1 MHFLYMPRRLFILFP
16 FVCMLM
22 ACQPA
27 REAQH
32 VVAQADSL
40 RVNHGVTYGAVTG
53 DRVRDVA
60 DSLALAEAYTLL
72 GHWRLIYPD
81 DYARAC
87 YYYGRMLRHRGD
99 QVAAMRAFI
108 AGTHA
113 PYVSRV
119 VPLPWFSNY
128 HILGRIYS
136 NMGTMCH
143 LADEFEL
150 SYDMYER
157 SANSF
162 RTVGDMTSNYYAL
175 NEMALELAEQD
186 MHDETLALLDSIEH
200 NCTNDGVL
208 TKLWETKAILYFNLE
223 QYDSTIYSVKRL
235 QEKGNYGST
244 GYVKEAQ
251 AFWSL
256 QQYDSALYYAK
267 MVQYLPDASAK
278 DKFNMLHILIYNDST
293 VDTEET
299 IKRTEERSDIDKEI
313 LDPLHVQLA
322 QAIDVLLQDRDR
334 KPYHINIGLF
344 ILSLCIVGGIAWI
357 AVVRIRRHRKHMYA
371 VTEQERQK
379 QQDLRKQQKELEKQN
394 ANILADMSRLQANN
408 DALRQENADLSVLH
422 SERRAELMAQIVN
435 NCDAIR
441 NSEKWKDVFYWN
453 KHDKLCEVADKHL
466 NLLSTKLQMLE
477 VLNEREIHLCI
488 LVTIGNFSDKQLA
501 QLLNYS
507 EKSIRSIKLN
517 AAKKL
522 GTTSA
527 HLHDFLMQK
536 ATE

>member
-1 MHFLYMPRRLFILFP
+1 M
-16 FVCMLM
+16 
-22 ACQPA
+22 Q
-27 REAQH
+27 
-32 VVAQADSL
+32 
-40 RVNHGVTYGAVTG
+40 
-53 DRVRDVA
+53 
-60 DSLALAEAYTLL
+60 
-72 GHWRLIYPD
+72 
-81 DYARAC
+81 
-87 YYYGRMLRHRGD
+87 
-99 QVAAMRAFI
+99 AFI
-108 AGTHA
+108 AGSHA

-119 VPLPWFSNY
+119 VRLPWFSNY

-136 NMGTMCH
+136 NMGTMSH

-150 SYDMYER
+150 GYDMYELSAR
-157 SANSF
+157 SFYKADD
-162 RTVGDMTSNYYAL
+162 TTAYYYAL
-175 NEMALELAEQD
+175 NAMALQFAEQN
-186 MHDETLALLDSIEH
+186 MHDETLSLLGKIEMECADA
-200 NCTNDGVL
+200 NVL
-208 TKLWETKAILYFNLE
+208 TKTWETKAILYKNL
-223 QYDSTIYSVKRL
+223 
-235 QEKGNYGST
+235 
-244 GYVKEAQ
+244 A
-251 AFWSL
+251 
-256 QQYDSALYYAK
+256 QYDSAIYAAGQLYSNGYSAASGYVTMAQSYEHLGQLDSALFYAQRVLA
-267 MVQYLPDASAK
+267 MPNAS
-278 DKFNMLHILIYNDST
+278 DKERYNMLYFFVYHDSSAG
-293 VDTEET
+293 EEEKM
-299 IKRTEERSDIDKEI
+299 KRYEERADIDNKNIDPVQEQLVLSVEVLRQD
-313 LDPLHVQLA
+313 LDKKPHYMYLCFVLA
-322 QAIDVLLQDRDR
+322 S
-334 KPYHINIGLF
+334 IGL
-344 ILSLCIVGGIAWI
+344 IVGVAWI
-357 AVVRIRRHRKHMYA
+357 AKTHVKRITKIEQKKH
-371 VTEQERQK
+371 
-379 QQDLRKQQKELEKQN
+379 QQLTKQN

-453 KHDKLCEVADKHL
+453 KHDKLCEVADKHF

>member
-1 MHFLYMPRRLFILFP
+1 MANRLNIVLSCFP
-16 FVCMLM
+16 FERISFVALLCGVVCLFCSCT
-22 ACQPA
+22 AEPLSEA
-27 REAQH
+27 RH
-32 VVAQADSL
+32 TLDVADSL
-40 RVNHGVTYGAVTG
+40 RVNEGRLY
-53 DRVRDVA
+53 D

-87 YYYGRMLRHRGD
+87 YYYGYLLRQHNN
-99 QVAAMRAFI
+99 QVAAMQAFI
-108 AGTHA
+108 AGSHA

-136 NMGTMCH
+136 NMGTMSH
-143 LADEFEL
+143 LAGEFEL
-150 SYDMYER
+150 GYDMYEQ
-157 SANSF
+157 SSKSF
-162 RTVGDMTSNYYAL
+162 YRGGDTTLYYYML
-175 NEMALELAEQD
+175 NDMALELAEQN
-186 MHDETLALLDSIEH
+186 MHDETLLLLDSVEH
-200 NCTNDGVL
+200 NCTNQGVL

-223 QYDSTIYSVKRL
+223 RYDSTIYSVKRL

-267 MVQYLPDASAK
+267 IVMSHPYASNQ
-278 DKFNMLHILIYNDST
+278 DKYHVLYILVNNDST
-293 VDTEET
+293 ISKQEVQTLSS
-299 IKRTEERSDIDKEI
+299 ERADLNNELIEPLLLQLSVAVELLRQDIDKKTPYMY
-313 LDPLHVQLA
+313 LCFVLA
-322 QAIDVLLQDRDR
+322 S
-334 KPYHINIGLF
+334 IGL
-344 ILSLCIVGGIAWI
+344 IVVVAWI
-357 AVVRIRRHRKHMYA
+357 AKNHVKRITKIEQKKH
-371 VTEQERQK
+371 
-379 QQDLRKQQKELEKQN
+379 QQLTKQN

-441 NSEKWKDVFYWN
+441 NSEKWKDILYWN

-466 NLLSTKLQMLE
+466 NLLSTKLQLLN

-488 LVTIGNFSDKQLA
+488 LVVIGGFSDKQLA
-501 QLLNYS
+501 QLLNYG
-507 EKSIRSIKLN
+507 EKSIRGIKLYT
-517 AAKKL
+517 AKKL

-527 HLHDFLMQK
+527 HLHDFLMQMVI
-536 ATE
+536 E

>member
-1 MHFLYMPRRLFILFP
+1 MSHHLYILLLL
-16 FVCMLM
+16 VGVIN
-22 ACQPA
+22 ACTPA
-27 REAQH
+27 VHESRH
-32 VVAQADSL
+32 TLDVADSL
-40 RVNHGVTYGAVTG
+40 RVNEGRLY
-53 DRVRDVA
+53 D

-108 AGTHA
+108 AGSHA
-113 PYVSRV
+113 PYIDRV
-119 VPLPWFSNY
+119 VPLPWYSNY

-136 NMGTMCH
+136 NMGTMSH

-150 SYDMYER
+150 GYDMYELSAR
-157 SANSF
+157 SFYKADDTTAF
-162 RTVGDMTSNYYAL
+162 YYAL
-175 NEMALELAEQD
+175 NAMALQFAEQN
-186 MHDETLALLDSIEH
+186 MHDETLSLLGKIEMECADA
-200 NCTNDGVL
+200 NVL
-208 TKLWETKAILYFNLE
+208 TKTWETKAILYKNL
-223 QYDSTIYSVKRL
+223 
-235 QEKGNYGST
+235 
-244 GYVKEAQ
+244 A
-251 AFWSL
+251 
-256 QQYDSALYYAK
+256 QYDSAIYAAGQLYSNGYSAASGYVTMAQSYEHLGQLDSALFYAQRVLA
-267 MVQYLPDASAK
+267 MPNAS
-278 DKFNMLHILIYNDST
+278 DKERYNMLYFFVYHDSSAG
-293 VDTEET
+293 EEEKM
-299 IKRTEERSDIDKEI
+299 KRYEERADIDNKNIDPVQEQLVLSVEVLRQD
-313 LDPLHVQLA
+313 LDKKPHYMYLCFVLA
-322 QAIDVLLQDRDR
+322 S
-334 KPYHINIGLF
+334 IGL
-344 ILSLCIVGGIAWI
+344 IVGVAWI
-357 AVVRIRRHRKHMYA
+357 AKTHVKRITKIEQKKH
-371 VTEQERQK
+371 
-379 QQDLRKQQKELEKQN
+379 QQLTKQN
-394 ANILADMSRLQANN
+394 ANILADMGRLQANN

-422 SERRAELMAQIVN
+422 SERRAELMAQIIN

>member
-1 MHFLYMPRRLFILFP
+1 MSHHLYILLLL
-16 FVCMLM
+16 VGIIN
-22 ACQPA
+22 ACTPA
-27 REAQH
+27 VHESRH
-32 VVAQADSL
+32 TLDVADSL
-40 RVNHGVTYGAVTG
+40 RVNEGRLY
-53 DRVRDVA
+53 D

-87 YYYGRMLRHRGD
+87 YYYGRMLRSRGD
-99 QVAAMRAFI
+99 QVSAMRAFI
-108 AGTHA
+108 AGSHA
-113 PYVSRV
+113 PYIDRV

-157 SANSF
+157 SAYSF
-162 RTVGDMTSNYYAL
+162 RTVGDTTSYYYAL

-186 MHDETLALLDSIEH
+186 MHDETLALLDSVEH

-267 MVQYLPDASAK
+267 IVQYLPDASAK

-293 VDTEET
+293 VDTEVT

-322 QAIDVLLQDRDR
+322 QAIDVLLQDKDR

-357 AVVRIRRHRKHMYA
+357 AVVRIRRHRKRVYA
-371 VTEQERQK
+371 ETEQERQK
-379 QQDLRKQQKELEKQN
+379 QQELRKQQKDLEKQN
-394 ANILADMSRLQANN
+394 TNILADMSRLQANN

-441 NSEKWKDVFYWN
+441 NSEKWRDVFYWN

>member
-1 MHFLYMPRRLFILFP
+1 MTDIY
-16 FVCMLM
+16 
-22 ACQPA
+22 
-27 REAQH
+27 E
-32 VVAQADSL
+32 
-40 RVNHGVTYGAVTG
+40 HGH
-53 DRVRDVA
+53 
-60 DSLALAEAYTLL
+60 E
-72 GHWRLIYPD
+72 
-81 DYARAC
+81 C
-87 YYYGRMLRHRGD
+87 YL
-99 QVAAMRAFI
+99 V
-108 AGTHA
+108 
-113 PYVSRV
+113 
-119 VPLPWFSNY
+119 
-128 HILGRIYS
+128 
-136 NMGTMCH
+136 
-143 LADEFEL
+143 DEFEL
-150 SYDMYER
+150 SYEMYEQ
-157 SANSF
+157 SAKSF
-162 RTVGDMTSNYYAL
+162 YKADDTTAYYYAL
-175 NEMALELAEQD
+175 NAMALELAEQD

-235 QEKGNYGST
+235 QEKGNYEST

-267 MVQYLPDASAK
+267 HVMSHPYASNQ
-278 DKFNMLHILIYNDST
+278 DKYHVLYILVNHDST
-293 VDTEET
+293 ISKQEVQTLSS
-299 IKRTEERSDIDKEI
+299 ERADLNNELIE
-313 LDPLHVQLA
+313 PL
-322 QAIDVLLQDRDR
+322 LLQLSVAVEVLRQDLDK
-334 KPYHINIGLF
+334 KPHYMYLCFVLASIGL
-344 ILSLCIVGGIAWI
+344 IVGVAWI
-357 AVVRIRRHRKHMYA
+357 AKTHVKRITKIEQKKH
-371 VTEQERQK
+371 
-379 QQDLRKQQKELEKQN
+379 QQLTKQN

>member
-1 MHFLYMPRRLFILFP
+1 MSHHLYILLLL
-16 FVCMLM
+16 VGVIN
-22 ACQPA
+22 ACTPA
-27 REAQH
+27 VHESRHTLA
-32 VVAQADSL
+32 VADSL
-40 RVNHGVTYGAVTG
+40 RVNEGRLY
-53 DRVRDVA
+53 D

-72 GHWRLIYPD
+72 GHWQLIYPD

-87 YYYGRMLRHRGD
+87 YYYGRMLRHSGD

-108 AGTHA
+108 AGSHA
-113 PYVSRV
+113 PYVDRV
-119 VPLPWFSNY
+119 VPLPWFSDY

-136 NMGTMCH
+136 NMGTMSH
-143 LADEFEL
+143 LAGEFVL
-150 SYDMYER
+150 SYDMYKNASEQILKTDD
-157 SANSF
+157 S
-162 RTVGDMTSNYYAL
+162 TSYYYLL
-175 NEMALELAEQD
+175 NDMALELAEQKL
-186 MHDETLALLDSIEH
+186 HDETLSLLGKIETE
-200 NCTNDGVL
+200 CTDTNVL
-208 TKLWETKAILYFNLE
+208 TKTWETKAILYKNL
-223 QYDSTIYSVKRL
+223 
-235 QEKGNYGST
+235 
-244 GYVKEAQ
+244 A
-251 AFWSL
+251 
-256 QQYDSALYYAK
+256 QYDSAIYAAGQLYSNGYSAASGYVTMAQSYEHLGQLDSALFYAQRVLA
-267 MVQYLPDASAK
+267 MPNAS
-278 DKFNMLHILIYNDST
+278 DKERYNMLYFFVYHDSSAG
-293 VDTEET
+293 EEEKM
-299 IKRTEERSDIDKEI
+299 KRYEERADIDNKNIDPVQEQLVLSVEVLRQD
-313 LDPLHVQLA
+313 LDKKPHYMYLCFVLA
-322 QAIDVLLQDRDR
+322 S
-334 KPYHINIGLF
+334 IGL
-344 ILSLCIVGGIAWI
+344 IVGVAWI
-357 AVVRIRRHRKHMYA
+357 AKTHVKRITKIEQKKH
-371 VTEQERQK
+371 
-379 QQDLRKQQKELEKQN
+379 QQLTKQN

-408 DALRQENADLSVLH
+408 DALRQENADLSILH

-435 NCDAIR
+435 NCEAIR

>member
-1 MHFLYMPRRLFILFP
+1 MYNLEIF
-16 FVCMLM
+16 
-22 ACQPA
+22 
-27 REAQH
+27 
-32 VVAQADSL
+32 
-40 RVNHGVTYGAVTG
+40 GTT
-53 DRVRDVA
+53 
-60 DSLALAEAYTLL
+60 AYT
-72 GHWRLIYPD
+72 I
-81 DYARAC
+81 
-87 YYYGRMLRHRGD
+87 
-99 QVAAMRAFI
+99 
-108 AGTHA
+108 
-113 PYVSRV
+113 
-119 VPLPWFSNY
+119 
-128 HILGRIYS
+128 
-136 NMGTMCH
+136 
-143 LADEFEL
+143 
-150 SYDMYER
+150 
-157 SANSF
+157 
-162 RTVGDMTSNYYAL
+162 
-175 NEMALELAEQD
+175 
-186 MHDETLALLDSIEH
+186 
-200 NCTNDGVL
+200 
-208 TKLWETKAILYFNLE
+208 K
-223 QYDSTIYSVKRL
+223 
-235 QEKGNYGST
+235 
-244 GYVKEAQ
+244 AQ
-251 AFWSL
+251 AFSHIGNH
-256 QQYDSALYYAK
+256 DSALYYAQRVMANSSASYQDMYNALYILTNK
-267 MVQYLPDASAK
+267 DSLLISSAK
-278 DKFNMLHILIYNDST
+278 DSLIA
-293 VDTEET
+293 
-299 IKRTEERSDIDKEI
+299 IRADIGICRRNEANLLGHAVEQVQQDK
-313 LDPLHVQLA
+313 
-322 QAIDVLLQDRDR
+322 DR

-357 AVVRIRRHRKHMYA
+357 AVVRIKRHRKHMYA

-379 QQDLRKQQKELEKQN
+379 QQELRKQQKDLEKQN

-441 NSEKWKDVFYWN
+441 NSEKWRDVFYWN

>member
-1 MHFLYMPRRLFILFP
+1 MHFLYMPHRLFIFLP

-22 ACQPA
+22 ACQPV

-40 RVNHGVTYGAVTG
+40 RVNEGRLY
-53 DRVRDVA
+53 D

-87 YYYGRMLRHRGD
+87 YYYGRMLRSRGD
-99 QVAAMRAFI
+99 QVSAMRAFI
-108 AGTHA
+108 AGSHA
-113 PYVSRV
+113 PYVDRV

-157 SANSF
+157 SAYSF
-162 RTVGDMTSNYYAL
+162 RTVGDTTSYYYAL

-208 TKLWETKAILYFNLE
+208 TKLWETKAIMYYNIGK
-223 QYDSTIYSVKRL
+223 YDSAIISVKQL
-235 QEKGNYGST
+235 QIKGNHDAT

-251 AFWSL
+251 AFDCMGL
-256 QQYDSALYYAK
+256 KDSALYYAK
-267 MVQYLPDASAK
+267 HVMSHPYASNQ
-278 DKFNMLHILIYNDST
+278 DKYHVLYILINYDN
-293 VDTEET
+293 T
-299 IKRTEERSDIDKEI
+299 ISKQEVQTLSSERADLNNELIE
-313 LDPLHVQLA
+313 PL
-322 QAIDVLLQDRDR
+322 LLQLSVAVELLRQDLDK
-334 KPYHINIGLF
+334 KPHYMYLCFMLASIGLIF
-344 ILSLCIVGGIAWI
+344 VVAWI
-357 AVVRIRRHRKHMYA
+357 AKTHVKRITKIEQKKH
-371 VTEQERQK
+371 
-379 QQDLRKQQKELEKQN
+379 QQLTKQN

-408 DALRQENADLSVLH
+408 DALRQENADLSALH

-441 NSEKWKDVFYWN
+441 NSEKWRDVFYWN

-527 HLHDFLMQK
+527 HLHVFLMQK